1 MLKAFFLSISQ
12 LSDRRILAI
21 LGKVAAITL
30 GIFALFGIAAYFAL
44 QFSITYIKGL
54 ETGAIAALGAIA
66 LVALAAVLLFRVVA
80 IFVLNI
86 FSDDVVYAVEKRYYP
101 EMAERAKPP
110 SYILGLKMGI
120 ASAGRAAGYN
130 LLATPIYIALL
141 ITGVGTAAAFFVVNG
156 ILIGRDLQNMVA
168 SRHIGN
174 PASLPPEWTLPK
186 IQRFLLGLGAAVLL
200 AIPFVNFLAPVV
212 AAAMATHLVHHK
224 RKEHLTT

>member
-1 MLKAFFLSISQ
+1 MLKAFTLSLTQ
-12 LSDRRILAI
+12 LGDRRILAI
-21 LGKVAAITL
+21 LAKVVTITL
-30 GIFALFGIAAYFAL
+30 VIFASLGVAVYFAL
-44 QFSITYIKGL
+44 EFAYNYIAGFEKDL
-54 ETGAIAALGAIA
+54 KTDPIMIFFAIA
-66 LVALAAVLLFRVVA
+66 LAIFAGILFFRVVS

-86 FSDDVVYAVEKRYYP
+86 FSDDVVDAVEKRHYP

-120 ASAGRAAGYN
+120 ASAGRAVGYN

-156 ILIGRDLQNMVA
+156 FLIGRDLQNMVA

-200 AIPFVNFLAPVV
+200 AIPLSIFL
-212 AAAMATHLVHHK
+212 
-224 RKEHLTT
+224 RR